1 MAILRNREVTYL
13 GPVSGH
19 DSSQP
24 VRVEDKHGI
33 IEIVKASELRFTE
46 DEKKD
51 MLKYEEN
58 QINGFNTISDKELK
72 ELRDSQDPEKVDPEF
87 AKAVEDRRNYDRQSV
102 QITERPDTSKV
113 SPRSAEQSK
122 NAQLKETQS
131 KNKAK

>member
-33 IEIVKASELRFTE
+33 IEIVKMSELRFTE

-58 QINGFNTISDKELK
+58 QLNGLNTISDKELK
-72 ELRDSQDPEKVDPEF
+72 ELRDSQNPEKVDPEA
-87 AKAVEDRRNYDRQSV
+87 AKVANARREYDRNPV
-102 QITERPDTSKV
+102 QIEERPDTSAPV
-113 SPRSAEQSK
+113 SNNDK
-122 NAQLKETQS
+122 NVLNVQT
-131 KNKAK
+131 NKKQK

>member
-24 VRVEDKHGI
+24 VRVEDKFGN

-51 MLKYEEN
+51 MVKYEEN

-72 ELRDSQDPEKVDPEF
+72 ELRDSQDPEKSNKEV
-87 AKAVEDRRNYDRQSV
+87 AKVKEEQRQYDQKSV
-102 QITERPDTSKV
+102 QVTKRPDTSKV
-113 SPRSAEQSK
+113 KSNRPM
-122 NAQLKETQS
+122 
-131 KNKAK
+131 

>member
-72 ELRDSQDPEKVDPEF
+72 ELRDSQDPEKVDPKF
-87 AKAVEDRRNYDRQSV
+87 AEKMQERRDYDRNTI

-113 SPRSAEQSK
+113 DARPVDK